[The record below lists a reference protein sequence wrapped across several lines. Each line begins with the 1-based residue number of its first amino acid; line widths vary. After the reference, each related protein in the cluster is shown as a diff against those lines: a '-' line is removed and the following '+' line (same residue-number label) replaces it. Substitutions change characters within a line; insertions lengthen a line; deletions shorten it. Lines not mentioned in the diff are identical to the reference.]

1 MRKPDGAPSNRDM
14 DVRSHCSG
22 AKSEPAIGSE
32 QKPATPLE
40 LCLAAEVK
48 SLRAEAQNLPPGD
61 LRDYIEEV
69 AKYAEVLL
77 FELRR

>member
-14 DVRSHCSG
+14 DMRPHCRG
-22 AKSEPAIGSE
+22 AKSEAAIGSE
-32 QKPATPLE
+32 QMPATPLE
-40 LCLAAEVK
+40 LCLAAEIK
-48 SLRAEAQNLPPGD
+48 SLRAETQNLPPGD

-77 FELRR
+77 SELRR